1 MNVCAPSCDGALG
14 NARMPEL
21 SSPAAVL
28 EIGTAAPW
36 VRKCSSSWVRGPV
49 WDAFWMLSA
58 LWLAPIVLVLVQGY
72 SDPESSPLDLL
83 YFGLTALFWIG
94 HRLSST
100 YLAYCTEAYRPL
112 LREQPI
118 RFIALPLL
126 ITAACFAVFL
136 PADSALPWTREE
148 RLIGLA
154 IIDYACVTYH
164 FAAQHFG
171 ALSLYRSRAHRS
183 SCVQTRRYDRLFALI
198 VGGVLVFVADILAG
212 TVAYQDQW
220 VDRLVPAWI
229 VSAESGIRGGA
240 TLALVVLT
248 AIMLVVE
255 LRTQQWSLPRVLYII
270 GLAVMV
276 GMALRPRS
284 LFLFLVIWTS
294 QHWILA
300 TGLASQTPSAESR
313 PTTGFV
319 RRHLHRLNVRPWAFV
334 IFLMVLSLLFLPIF
348 EVEANS
354 GTGTYYGDRIFGAF
368 ATQLRTSIW
377 VPALIA
383 LGFATGFIHYLLDR
397 SVYRLSDP
405 QVRAAASGLI
415 GNTARVSRNKFVS
428 SVALVCMFAVV
439 SGSSLQAQISPPPVR
454 QQPPKAIYTPQ
465 PVYRPEWAKQSL
477 AGKGVVLVT
486 IDEKTGK
493 VSGVRMLQSTGNK
506 QLDGAALEAYSQ
518 WRFQPGT
525 GSQVKIP
532 FEFASWPKP
541 PAPKPKAPPPA
552 ILYPLL
558 ILLGFGAAMMAMRA
572 RRRGA
577 R

>member
-1 MNVCAPSCDGALG
+1 
-14 NARMPEL
+14 
-21 SSPAAVL
+21 
-28 EIGTAAPW
+28 
-36 VRKCSSSWVRGPV
+36 
-49 WDAFWMLSA
+49 MLSA
-58 LWLAPIVLVLVQGY
+58 LRLAPIVLLLVRGY
-72 SDPESSPLDLL
+72 SNPGSSPLDLL

-118 RFIALPLL
+118 RFIVLPALV
-126 ITAACFAVFL
+126 TAGCFALFL

-171 ALSLYRSRAHRS
+171 ALSLYRSRADRG
-183 SCVQTRRYDRLFALI
+183 SCMQTRRWDRFFALTA
-198 VGGVLVFVADILAG
+198 GGVLVFVADILAG

-220 VDRLVPAWI
+220 VDRWFPAWI
-229 VSAESGIRGGA
+229 VSAENGIRGAA
-240 TLALVVLT
+240 TLALFAIT
-248 AIMLVVE
+248 AIMLVAE
-255 LRTQQWSLPRVLYII
+255 LRTPRWSLPRILYII

-276 GMALRPRS
+276 GLALRPRS

-300 TGLASQTPSAESR
+300 TGLASQTPSSEST
-313 PTTGFV
+313 PTTGIV
-319 RRHLHRLNVRPWAFV
+319 RRFLHRLNVRPWAV
-334 IFLMVLSLLFLPIF
+334 VLFLMLLSLVFLPIF
-348 EVEANS
+348 EVEANRE
-354 GTGTYYGDRIFGAF
+354 TGTSYYGDRIFGSLAV
-368 ATQLRTSIW
+368 QLRTSTW
-377 VPALIA
+377 LPALLA

-397 SVYRLSDP
+397 SVYRMSDP
-405 QVRAAASGLI
+405 QVRAAACGLI
-415 GNTARVSRNKFVS
+415 GNAAGRSRRKNAS
-428 SVALVCMFAVV
+428 SFALVLMLTFMSVC
-439 SGSSLQAQISPPPVR
+439 SLHAQIGTPPAG
-454 QQPPKAIYTPQ
+454 QQPPKAIYTPR
-465 PVYRPEWAKQSL
+465 PVYRPEWTKQGL
-477 AGKGVVLVT
+477 AGKGVVFVT
-486 IDEKTGK
+486 IDQQTGE
-493 VSGVRMLQSTGNK
+493 VTGVRMLQSTGNK

-532 FEFASWPKP
+532 IEFATRPKLP
-541 PAPKPKAPPPA
+541 PAKRTAAQPA

-558 ILLGFGAAMMAMRA
+558 ILLGFGVAIIVMRT
-572 RRRGA
+572 RRRSA

>member
-1 MNVCAPSCDGALG
+1 MA
-14 NARMPEL
+14 EL
-21 SSPAAVL
+21 SSPAAVV
-28 EIGTAAPW
+28 EIGTAAQW
-36 VRKCSSSWVRGPV
+36 VRKIPSPWVRGPV
-49 WDAFWMLSA
+49 WDGFWILSA
-58 LWLAPIVLVLVQGY
+58 LWLAPIVLLLAHGY
-72 SDPESSPLDLL
+72 SNPESSPLDLL

-118 RFIALPLL
+118 RFVALPIV
-126 ITAACFAVFL
+126 ITAGCFALFL

-171 ALSLYRSRAHRS
+171 ALSLYRSRADRS
-183 SCVQTRRYDRLFALI
+183 SCIQTRRWDRFFALTA
-198 VGGVLVFVADILAG
+198 GGVLVFVADILAG
-212 TVAYQDQW
+212 AVAYQDQW
-220 VDRLVPAWI
+220 VDRWFPAWI

-240 TLALVVLT
+240 MLALFAIT
-248 AIMLVVE
+248 AIVLVAE
-255 LRTQQWSLPRVLYII
+255 LRTAEWSLPRVLYIV

-276 GMALRPRS
+276 GLALRPRS

-300 TGLASQTPSAESR
+300 TGLASQTPSAEST
-313 PTTGFV
+313 PTTGIV
-319 RRHLHRLNVRPWAFV
+319 RRFLHKLNVRPWAV
-334 IFLMVLSLLFLPIF
+334 VLLLMLLSLVLLPVF
-348 EVEANS
+348 EVEANRE
-354 GTGTYYGDRIFGAF
+354 TGTYYGDRIFGAL
-368 ATQLRTSIW
+368 ATELRTSTW
-377 VPALIA
+377 LPVLLA

-397 SVYRLSDP
+397 SVYRMSDP
-405 QVRAAASGLI
+405 RVRAAASGLI
-415 GNTARVSRNKFVS
+415 GKGSRISRTKKIQRLALISVLALVSVS
-428 SVALVCMFAVV
+428 SVH
-439 SGSSLQAQISPPPVR
+439 AQIGTPAAAP
-454 QQPPKAIYTPQ
+454 QPPKAIYTPK
-465 PVYRPEWAKQSL
+465 PVYRPEWAKQGL
-477 AGKGVVLVT
+477 AGKGVALVT
-486 IDEKTGK
+486 IDQQTGK
-493 VSGVRMLQSTGNK
+493 VTGARMLESTGNK

-532 FEFASWPKP
+532 IEFASRPKP
-541 PAPKPKAPPPA
+541 PAPKRTASQPA

-558 ILLGFGAAMMAMRA
+558 ILLGFGVAVIVMRT
-572 RRRGA
+572 RRRSA

>member
-1 MNVCAPSCDGALG
+1 MAA
-14 NARMPEL
+14 L
-21 SSPAAVL
+21 SSTGAVV
-28 EIGTAAPW
+28 EIAEPEQWA
-36 VRKCSSSWVRGPV
+36 RKSPSPWVRGPG
-49 WDAFWMLSA
+49 WDGFWILSA
-58 LWLAPIVLVLVQGY
+58 LWLAPIVVWLAHGY
-72 SDPESSPLDLL
+72 SNPESSPLDLF

-118 RFIALPLL
+118 RFIALPVLV
-126 ITAACFAVFL
+126 TTGCFALFL

-171 ALSLYRSRAHRS
+171 ALSLYRSRADRG
-183 SCVQTRRYDRLFALI
+183 SCIQTRRWDRFFALTA
-198 VGGVLVFVADILAG
+198 GGVLVFVADILAG
-212 TVAYQDQW
+212 AVAYQDQW
-220 VDRLVPAWI
+220 VDRWLFPAWI
-229 VSAESGIRGGA
+229 VSAENGIRGAA
-240 TLALVVLT
+240 TLALFAIT
-248 AIMLVVE
+248 AIMLVTE
-255 LRTQQWSLPRVLYII
+255 LRTPRWSLPRVLYII

-276 GMALRPRS
+276 GLALRPRS

-300 TGLASQTPSAESR
+300 TGLASQTPSAESA
-313 PTTGFV
+313 PTTGIV
-319 RRHLHRLNVRPWAFV
+319 RRYLHRLNERPWALV
-334 IFLMVLSLLFLPIF
+334 LLLMLLSLVFLPIF
-348 EVEANS
+348 EVEANRE
-354 GTGTYYGDRIFGAF
+354 TGTYFGDRIFGAF

-377 VPALIA
+377 VPALVA

-397 SVYRLSDP
+397 SVYRMSDP

-415 GNTARVSRNKFVS
+415 GNVVRRSRRKNVSSFALVFLLAFVS
-428 SVALVCMFAVV
+428 VCSLHAQTGAPAV
-439 SGSSLQAQISPPPVR
+439 G
-454 QQPPKAIYTPQ
+454 QQPPKAIYTPR
-465 PVYRPEWAKQSL
+465 PVYRPEWAKQGL
-477 AGKGVVLVT
+477 TGKGIVLVT
-486 IDEKTGK
+486 IDQQTGR
-493 VSGVRMLQSTGNK
+493 VTGARMLQSTGDK

-525 GSQVKIP
+525 GSQVQIP
-532 FEFASWPKP
+532 IEFASRPKP
-541 PAPKPKAPPPA
+541 PASKPTAPQPA

-558 ILLGFGAAMMAMRA
+558 ILLGFGVAVIAMRT

>member
-1 MNVCAPSCDGALG
+1 
-14 NARMPEL
+14 
-21 SSPAAVL
+21 
-28 EIGTAAPW
+28 
-36 VRKCSSSWVRGPV
+36 
-49 WDAFWMLSA
+49 MLSA
-58 LWLAPIVLVLVQGY
+58 LWLAPIVLLLVHGY

-118 RFIALPLL
+118 RFIALPVL
-126 ITAACFAVFL
+126 ITAGCFALFL

-171 ALSLYRSRAHRS
+171 ALSLYRSRADRV
-183 SCVQTRRYDRLFALI
+183 SCIQTRRWDRFFALTA
-198 VGGVLVFVADILAG
+198 GGVLVFVADILAG
-212 TVAYQDQW
+212 AVAYQDQW
-220 VDRLVPAWI
+220 VDRWFPAWI
-229 VSAESGIRGGA
+229 VSAENGIRGGA
-240 TLALVVLT
+240 TLALFAIT
-248 AIMLVVE
+248 AIMLVIE
-255 LRTQQWSLPRVLYII
+255 LRTPRWSLPRILYIV

-276 GMALRPRS
+276 GLALRPRS

-300 TGLASQTPSAESR
+300 TGLASQTPSAESA
-313 PTTGFV
+313 PATGV
-319 RRHLHRLNVRPWAFV
+319 LRRYLHALNVRPWAV
-334 IFLMVLSLLFLPIF
+334 VLFLMLLSLVFLPIF
-348 EVEANS
+348 EVEAS
-354 GTGTYYGDRIFGAF
+354 RETGTYYGDRIFGSLAV
-368 ATQLRTSIW
+368 QLRTSTW
-377 VPALIA
+377 LPALLA

-397 SVYRLSDP
+397 SVYRMSNP

-415 GNTARVSRNKFVS
+415 GNIARRSRRKNVSSFALVLVLAFVS
-428 SVALVCMFAVV
+428 VCSVH
-439 SGSSLQAQISPPPVR
+439 AQIGGPAARPP
-454 QQPPKAIYTPQ
+454 PPKAIYTPG
-465 PVYRPEWAKQSL
+465 PVYRPEWAKQGL

-486 IDEKTGK
+486 IDQQTGK
-493 VSGVRMLQSTGNK
+493 VTGVRMLQSTGHK

-525 GSQVKIP
+525 GSQVQIP
-532 FEFASWPKP
+532 IEFANRPKP
-541 PAPKPKAPPPA
+541 PAAKQSKPPSA

-558 ILLGFGAAMMAMRA
+558 ILLGFGVAVLVMRG
-572 RRRGA
+572 RRKT
-577 R
+577 